1 LKTKHYSLDKKLQ
14 AVASY
19 RILGNSSLVSAVIKV
34 PPETIRWWKTQ
45 PWWSDLEAQMNEE
58 ENVKKNVALKKIID
72 KSLEL
77 ISDRLENGDYVF
89 DQKTGEV
96 KRKPV
101 GLRDLS
107 KVANEMMVQQA
118 ETAKV
123 NAPTTSKQTIE
134 EALKKIATEFANLAR
149 GVANDKEIRQGLPSE
164 VRVGE
169 EFVEAG
175 ADESSGGETF
185 EASGVLQAPEEEING
200 A

>member
-1 LKTKHYSLDKKLQ
+1 
-14 AVASY
+14 
-19 RILGNSSLVSAVIKV
+19 
-34 PPETIRWWKTQ
+34 
-45 PWWSDLEAQMNEE
+45 MNEE

-149 GVANDKEIRQGLPSE
+149 GVANDQENRQRLPSE